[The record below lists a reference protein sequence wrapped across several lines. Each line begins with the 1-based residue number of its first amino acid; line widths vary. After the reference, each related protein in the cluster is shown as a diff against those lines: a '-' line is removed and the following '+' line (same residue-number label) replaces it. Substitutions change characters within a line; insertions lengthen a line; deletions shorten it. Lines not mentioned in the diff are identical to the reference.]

1 MKIKDAKIGMRIVS
15 NARIHGSEW
24 AGFHGVVEKLSDQ
37 YIYVLIDDT
46 PRARH
51 KYFPNNSLHWS
62 YDPESLDP
70 EVAVFDLPE
79 DV

>member
-1 MKIKDAKIGMRIVS
+1 MKIKDAKIGMRVVS
-15 NARIHGSEW
+15 NARIYGFEW
-24 AGFHGVVEKLSDQ
+24 AGFHGVVEKLSDR

-51 KYFPNNSLHWS
+51 KAPDNDLHWS